1 MGEMQ
6 TKVVDAIRT
15 AAKEVGLDC
24 VVNMNYANTGN
35 IVFQRGFDTVL
46 SCSFDFQP
54 SYASLQ
60 FYPPGAK
67 PIMTIGFTDKN
78 CLLSTDLK
86 YEDMGESVR
95 KMLDFIKSKGQAAA

>member
-6 TKVVDAIRT
+6 DKVIAAIKDASK
-15 AAKEVGLDC
+15 AAGLDC

-35 IVFQRGFDTVL
+35 MVFQRGFDTVL

-60 FYPPGAK
+60 FYPPGAR
-67 PIMTIGFTDKN
+67 PVMTIGFTDKS
-78 CLLSTDLK
+78 CLLSTHLR
-86 YEDMGESVR
+86 YEDMGEAVR